1 MRAWKLEQFMA
12 LGWSIRRRKSHC
24 LEYIYSFTS
33 LQRFLYNC
41 SCGRVPMGLTARSMG
56 VHERRIVVY
65 FALHNAV
72 QAHAFGYGKTVIER
86 WSVAWTTA
94 ATY

>member
-1 MRAWKLEQFMA
+1 
-12 LGWSIRRRKSHC
+12 
-24 LEYIYSFTS
+24 
-33 LQRFLYNC
+33 
-41 SCGRVPMGLTARSMG
+41 MGLTARSMG